1 MLYLI
6 SSLLILAGARAHTCT
21 SSLTP
26 EYLIIGGGS
35 AGTYTAIQLHDL
47 NKDLLVIE
55 ASSILGGHA
64 NTYYDPLSPA
74 LQNVGV
80 QGFHNTSITR
90 QYIER
95 LNVSLNPEPW
105 GIYDTK
111 NIDFVAGVEVQ
122 NFTAPP
128 FTDVVTAFRK
138 FRTIASQWADFDRG
152 WQYAP
157 SPIPS
162 DLLLPFSD
170 FTMKYGFPEVLQ
182 SIQTYLAPVE
192 LWKEPTIYVLKNF
205 GLESIDAYLETISGH
220 GYRPRDIFEVYTKA
234 AAILG
239 DKVLYNSTATTVT
252 RSSKGVSVVASTPKG
267 TTCIQAK
274 KLIMA
279 APPLLYNL
287 RGWELTP
294 METKLFGKLK
304 GKSSQIAVFRSQNF
318 DGKRYY
324 GVGPNSTFGTPNLPG
339 ITDIIPTATT
349 DKTWFSFTDSISPST
364 ISQSQTL
371 FKSQLKT
378 LQGNGA
384 FPKGEFEIVKW
395 FDHKD
400 YMCYVEVEEVKKG
413 YYVELMALQGGK
425 NTWFTGAVWAGQDSS
440 LIWNFT
446 KELLEKILKA

>member
-1 MLYLI
+1 MFYLI
-6 SSLLILAGARAHTCT
+6 PSLLLLARAQAHTCT
-21 SSLTP
+21 TSLTP

-55 ASSILGGHA
+55 TSSVLGGHA

-80 QGFHNTSITR
+80 QGFHNTSLTR

-95 LNVSLNPEPW
+95 LNVTLNLEPW
-105 GIYDTK
+105 GSYDTK

-128 FTDVVTAFRK
+128 FLDVVAAFQK
-138 FRTIASQWADFDRG
+138 FRTIASQWVDFDRG

-170 FTMKYGFPEVLQ
+170 FTIKHGFSEVLQ

-205 GLESIDAYLETISGH
+205 GLESIDAYLETIAGH
-220 GYRPRDIFEVYTKA
+220 AYRPKDIFEVYTKA
-234 AAILG
+234 AAVLG
-239 DKVLYNSTATTVT
+239 DKVLYNSTATSVT

-267 TTCIQAK
+267 KICIQAK

-279 APPLLYNL
+279 APPLLHNFQN
-287 RGWELTP
+287 WELTP
-294 METKLFGKLK
+294 TETKLFGKLK

-324 GVGPNSTFGTPNLPG
+324 GVGPNSTFGTPRLPG
-339 ITDIIPTATT
+339 ITDIIPTAAT
-349 DKTWFSFTDSISPST
+349 DRTWFSFIDSITPST
-364 ISQSQTL
+364 VSQSQSL
-371 FKSQLKT
+371 FKRQLKT
-378 LQGNGA
+378 LQGKGE
-384 FPKGEFEIVKW
+384 FPKGELEIVKW

-400 YMCYVEVEEVKKG
+400 YMCYVDVEDVK
-413 YYVELMALQGGK
+413 GGIME
-425 NTWFTGAVWAGQDSS
+425 N
-440 LIWNFT
+440 
-446 KELLEKILKA
+446 